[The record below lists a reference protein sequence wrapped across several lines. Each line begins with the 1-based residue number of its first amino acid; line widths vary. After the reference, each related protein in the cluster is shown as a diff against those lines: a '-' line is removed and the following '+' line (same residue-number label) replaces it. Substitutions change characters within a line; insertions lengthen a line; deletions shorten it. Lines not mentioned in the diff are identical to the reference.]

1 MQNETPNKV
10 LIKLN
15 FRRFMS
21 DPRIYIKVDNTNI
34 IVNLLAVYVDDITMK
49 NSIAVIIFISLFQ
62 YK

>member
-1 MQNETPNKV
+1 
-10 LIKLN
+10 
-15 FRRFMS
+15 MS